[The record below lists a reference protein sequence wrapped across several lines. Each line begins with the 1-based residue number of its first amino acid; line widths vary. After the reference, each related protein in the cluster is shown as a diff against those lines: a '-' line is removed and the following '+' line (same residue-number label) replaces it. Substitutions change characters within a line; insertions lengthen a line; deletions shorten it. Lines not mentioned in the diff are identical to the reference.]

1 MVLAPRCRVRE
12 PVGYFAGTSQPSKRR
27 DEWAREGASDP
38 WRKPRFDRSMTLLL
52 VAVASMVVA
61 LIETTV
67 TPYLR
72 VGESQPHL
80 VFVFAVI
87 ITVAAGFERGLV
99 WGFVG
104 GLVLDV
110 LAQRPLGSS
119 AFALLLVVGGAAVLG
134 RLFFRVRPLTPII
147 ATFLLS
153 FVYTMT
159 LFVTFGALR
168 GPLPVDDF
176 TGLLVPG
183 AVYDTV
189 VAGVFGP
196 LIVAM
201 IDRRAASE
209 RVEW

>member
-1 MVLAPRCRVRE
+1 
-12 PVGYFAGTSQPSKRR
+12 
-27 DEWAREGASDP
+27 
-38 WRKPRFDRSMTLLL
+38 MTLLL

-61 LIETTV
+61 LLETTV

-80 VFVFAVI
+80 VFIFAVI
-87 ITVAAGFERGLV
+87 VTVTAGFERGLV

-119 AFALLLVVGGAAVLG
+119 AFALLIVVGGAAILG
-134 RLFFRVRPLTPII
+134 RVLIRLRPLTPIFG
-147 ATFLLS
+147 TFLLS

-159 LFVTFGALR
+159 LFVTYGALR

-176 TGLLVPG
+176 GEMLVPG
-183 AVYDTV
+183 AVYDTI
-189 VAGVFGP
+189 VAAIFGP

-201 IDRRAASE
+201 ADRRAARE